1 MTRPTPARLWPVVA
15 LVFLALTW
23 TPPAAAA
30 QERPRRTVLA
40 IHWGPEDF
48 PITATVN
55 ESIQK
60 GLRSD
65 PDIRIDYF
73 VEHLES
79 DAFPA
84 DAASRALADYIRQ
97 KYRGRRIDVVI
108 AISDPALRFALDHRD
123 ELFPDVPIVYS
134 GVAVPADDGRG
145 PPRGVT
151 AVLRGVAYAETLK
164 LALALH
170 PSTEH
175 VFVVARSPD
184 RQVIDAVKAEFRDFA
199 QRIRLTFVD
208 EPTVPR
214 LMDAVKALPSRSL
227 IVYIFYTEVR
237 PRTQGEEEIARLL
250 ASVA

>member
-1 MTRPTPARLWPVVA
+1 MTRPRRALQRMWPVVA
-15 LVFLALTW
+15 LLFFASTLTSA
-23 TPPAAAA
+23 TISA
-30 QERPRRTVLA
+30 QERSHRTVVA

-55 ESIQK
+55 EAIQR

-65 PDIRIDYF
+65 ADIQIDYF

-84 DAASRALADYIRQ
+84 DVASQALADYIRQ

-108 AISDPALRFALDHRD
+108 AIADPALRFVRDHRD
-123 ELFPDVPIVYS
+123 ELFPGVPIVYS
-134 GVAVPADDGRG
+134 GVAVPADDRG
-145 PPRGVT
+145 GAIDRLT

-170 PSTEH
+170 PSTEQ

-184 RQVIDAVKAEFRDFA
+184 PQVIDAVKAEFRDFG
-199 QRIRLTFVD
+199 QRLPLTFVD
-208 EPTVPR
+208 EP
-214 LMDAVKALPSRSL
+214 
-227 IVYIFYTEVR
+227 
-237 PRTQGEEEIARLL
+237 
-250 ASVA
+250 